1 MIDLES
7 LQTKWEK
14 DSQLGDELSDES
26 KKIPSL
32 HSKYFRIYNEIC
44 LLKKKSES
52 DLKLLRRQRW
62 EHYTGKADPEVY
74 ESEPF
79 DFKVLKQ
86 DIDRYLDSDPK
97 IQKLQLKI
105 DYYEQLVL
113 FLESILKQISDRQ
126 WQIRNAIEF
135 QKLTLGYG

>member
-1 MIDLES
+1 
-7 LQTKWEK
+7 
-14 DSQLGDELSDES
+14 
-26 KKIPSL
+26 
-32 HSKYFRIYNEIC
+32 
-44 LLKKKSES
+44 LLKRKSES
-52 DLKLLRRQRW
+52 DLKVLRRKRW
-62 EHYTGKADPEVY
+62 EYYTGKADPEVY